1 MMDDWYAHISA
12 AFVGCFDVMTD
23 ASRANPSSHI
33 VMSDIGALRTNR
45 RVADRPSFPVLG
57 SSSHASGS
65 KSAISTNS
73 KSKIRFTRRAGVI
86 GYTVRPNFRSG
97 GPYSLREYGPPPGP
111 YSLGNT
117 VRLKYCTS
125 REYSPGEEADSIP

>member
-1 MMDDWYAHISA
+1 MDDWYAHISA

-33 VMSDIGALRTNR
+33 VMSDISALRTNH
-45 RVADRPSFPVLG
+45 RVADRPSFPVFG

-73 KSKIRFTRRAGVI
+73 KSKIRLTRRAGSVVSGSNDGCDDI
-86 GYTVRPNFRSG
+86 GGKCCTSG
-97 GPYSLREYGPPPGP
+97 GPVASSGVKVSARWHGSLSSDLAYK
-111 YSLGNT
+111 
-117 VRLKYCTS
+117 VK
-125 REYSPGEEADSIP
+125 

>member
-1 MMDDWYAHISA
+1 MDDWYAHISA
-12 AFVGCFDVMTD
+12 AFVGCFDVMMD

-73 KSKIRFTRRAGVI
+73 KSKIRFTRRAGSVVSGSNDGCDDI
-86 GYTVRPNFRSG
+86 GGNCKCCTSG
-97 GPYSLREYGPPPGP
+97 GPVASSGVKVSNSVPVGTGALAVTWLDGD
-111 YSLGNT
+111 N
-117 VRLKYCTS
+117 
-125 REYSPGEEADSIP
+125 D